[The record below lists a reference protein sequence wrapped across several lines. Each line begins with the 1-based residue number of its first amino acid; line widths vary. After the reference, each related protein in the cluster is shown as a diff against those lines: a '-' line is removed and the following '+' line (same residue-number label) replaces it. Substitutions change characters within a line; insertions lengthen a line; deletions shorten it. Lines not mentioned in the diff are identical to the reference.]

1 MLSFKEWVEF
11 NRKKKNKESG
21 HEPAVS
27 QSHRE
32 GRNENQQG
40 EADRGNQ
47 AVAPER
53 VFVFREP

>member
-1 MLSFKEWVEF
+1 MLSFREWIKF
-11 NRKKKNKESG
+11 NRNKKNKESG

-27 QSHRE
+27 KSHRE

-40 EADRGNQ
+40 EADRSNQ
-47 AVAPER
+47 EVAPER